1 MDDELSFRLEAH
13 AKEDLATN
21 QVNKIQL
28 VGDLFEN
35 VRLRLIAGF
44 FSKEKVLEAADKAF
58 ELYIRPLDIPVLDPD
73 TEKVFDDLLKQGF
86 MFAVNLAW
94 EKYCLPRTPAPSME

>member
-28 VGDLFEN
+28 VGEDRKS
-35 VRLRLIAGF
+35 V
-44 FSKEKVLEAADKAF
+44 V
-58 ELYIRPLDIPVLDPD
+58 
-73 TEKVFDDLLKQGF
+73 
-86 MFAVNLAW
+86 
-94 EKYCLPRTPAPSME
+94 